1 MIFGADTQNKN
12 LRDASSKRIDTSH
25 RTQTA
30 NKYAAAI
37 SSSKNTS
44 VGSDESGPK
53 SVEHSKSP
61 NTSDSIKGSFE
72 GYMSGSSAHVQMNG
86 SGYLNTSMQ
95 SARYSKG
102 SSDGVG
108 SIEAAQF
115 TKSSG
120 YSIMNNTSRSYQQG
134 SSAQRMTEINKRNN
148 MI

>member
-12 LRDASSKRIDTSH
+12 LKDAASKRIDTSH
-25 RTQTA
+25 RTQTS

-44 VGSDESGPK
+44 VGSDESGPQ
-53 SVEHSKSP
+53 SVGHSKSP

-72 GYMSGSSAHVQMNG
+72 GYIGGSSTHIQMNN

-95 SARYSKG
+95 TARNNK
-102 SSDGVG
+102 SDLQPDF
-108 SIEAAQF
+108 SFQETQF
-115 TKSSG
+115 TKSNN
-120 YSIMNNTSRSYQQG
+120 YSIMNNMSKSYQKD
-134 SSAQRMTEINKRNN
+134 SSAQRITEINKRNN